1 MLAHYTNSVVAV
13 CVLCLFVV
21 VPWIGM
27 HTVVVAFLGHRPAHI
42 LKDLFLINYKSLFSD
57 LA

>member
-1 MLAHYTNSVVAV
+1 MVAYYFNCLVAV

-27 HTVVVAFLGHRPAHI
+27 HTVVVAFPGHRPAQL
-42 LKDLFLINYKSLFSD
+42 LKDLILRYINCSFLI
-57 LA
+57 